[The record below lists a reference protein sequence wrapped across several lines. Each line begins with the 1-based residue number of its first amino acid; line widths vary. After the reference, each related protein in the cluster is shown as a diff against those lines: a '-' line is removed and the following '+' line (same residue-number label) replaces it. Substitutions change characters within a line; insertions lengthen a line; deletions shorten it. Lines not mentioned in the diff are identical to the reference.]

1 MEAVPARV
9 VAVVV
14 AYNRRDLLA
23 AALDAIAAQTRPLDH
38 VVVVDNAST
47 DDSLTIA
54 REHPSAPEVLALA
67 RNTGGAGGFAAG
79 LAHAVAPSDGAAPA
93 DLVWLMDDD
102 TIPTPT
108 ALAELL
114 VARDAFEAA
123 GGEPVAVAG
132 SKAVWTDGREHPMNT
147 PRRRPRADQDEVR
160 RAHVAGAV
168 PVRSSSFVSMLVD
181 ARAVR
186 EDGLPAADYFIWNDD
201 FEFSTRLLRHRPGLY
216 VPASVVEHRTAKFAG
231 TDVDPGPRFY
241 NEVRNKVW
249 MFSRSRALGPVDTAA
264 YGASTLVRWGRTVAR
279 SQDRRTLLAS
289 GWKGLR
295 DGVASAPRPA
305 DAVLEGLGPVE
316 AEARAVEAAAGR
328 PVAGGRA

>member
-1 MEAVPARV
+1 MEALPARV

-14 AYNRRDLLA
+14 AYNRRDLLV

-47 DDSLTIA
+47 DDSLTVA
-54 REHPSAPEVLALA
+54 GRHASAPEVLALA

-79 LAHAVAPSDGAAPA
+79 LAHAVAPSDGSAPA

-132 SKAVWTDGREHPMNT
+132 SRAVWTDGREHPMNT
-147 PRRRPRADQDEVR
+147 PRRRPRADADEVR
-160 RAHVAGAV
+160 RAQVAGAV

-241 NEVRNKVW
+241 NEVRNKIW
-249 MFSRSRALGPVDTAA
+249 MFSRSRALGPMDTAT

-316 AEARAVEAAAGR
+316 EEARAVETAAGR

>member
-1 MEAVPARV
+1 
-9 VAVVV
+9 
-14 AYNRRDLLA
+14 
-23 AALDAIAAQTRPLDH
+23 
-38 VVVVDNAST
+38 
-47 DDSLTIA
+47 
-54 REHPSAPEVLALA
+54 
-67 RNTGGAGGFAAG
+67 
-79 LAHAVAPSDGAAPA
+79 
-93 DLVWLMDDD
+93 
-102 TIPTPT
+102 
-108 ALAELL
+108 
-114 VARDAFEAA
+114 
-123 GGEPVAVAG
+123 
-132 SKAVWTDGREHPMNT
+132 
-147 PRRRPRADQDEVR
+147 
-160 RAHVAGAV
+160 
-168 PVRSSSFVSMLVD
+168 MLVD

-216 VPASVVEHRTAKFAG
+216 VPGSVVEHRTAKFAG

-241 NEVRNKVW
+241 NEVRNKIW
-249 MFSRSRALGPVDTAA
+249 MFSRSRALGPVDKAA

-316 AEARAVEAAAGR
+316 EEARAVEAAAGR